1 MLLMFTT
8 TTETERLCCVNQLD
22 GRRKMK
28 SIKIIFAFLFA
39 SLTSLF
45 GNDAEIVAATLILEA
60 GGEYVEGAMQA
71 VHEVILN
78 RAEKRRLTPKQV
90 CLQPKQ
96 FSCWNSGKIKQL
108 LSKAKAHP
116 RYAYALSIVHGERT
130 NYTNGADHYHANYV
144 TPYWA
149 KYMEK
154 TCTIGRH
161 IFYK

>member
-1 MLLMFTT
+1 
-8 TTETERLCCVNQLD
+8 
-22 GRRKMK
+22 MK

-39 SLTSLF
+39 SLSNLF

-60 GGEYVEGAMQA
+60 GGEYAEGSMEA

-78 RAEKRRLTPKQV
+78 RADKRRLTPKQV

-96 FSCWNSGKIKQL
+96 FSCWNSGKIKKL
-108 LSKAKAHP
+108 LAKAKAHP
-116 RYAYALSIVHGERT
+116 RYAHALSIVYGERT
-130 NYTNGADHYHANYV
+130 NYTKGADHYHANYV

-149 KYMEK
+149 KYMKK

-161 IFYK
+161 LFYK